1 MYIFDHVRVTPDKQI
16 GRHNQPG
23 YELDYIITGR
33 GTRTLGN
40 VSEPF
45 QEGEVVLVPPE
56 VTHQWVFDPEAV
68 DRGGCIENI
77 SFHFPSTF
85 PEELAGVF
93 PELSDRM
100 LRLKNL
106 TEAVLYKGDAR
117 ERLVQLLIELSNTAP
132 GARSAGV
139 VSLMSEMA
147 DLSDTVQVS
156 SFSKLTNAEKRLDR
170 IRVYVRCN
178 YARKITIDDISSY
191 VGMNRT
197 SFCAFY
203 KKETGKTFVT
213 ALNEFRLE
221 MAAELLCNHPE
232 LPVSAV
238 AESVGFESIPHF
250 TRCFTRWKGISP
262 GKWRCK
268 RG

>member
-1 MYIFDHVRVTPDKQI
+1 MYTFDHVRISPDKQI
-16 GRHNQPG
+16 GRHSQPG

-33 GTRTLGN
+33 GVRTLGN

-45 QEGEVVLVPPE
+45 LEGEVVLVPPD
-56 VTHQWVFDPEAV
+56 VPHQWVFDPGAV

-93 PELSDRM
+93 PELSARM

-117 ERLVQLLIELSNTAP
+117 QRLVRLLMDLADTAP
-132 GARSAGV
+132 EARSAGV
-139 VSLMSEMA
+139 VSLMGGMA
-147 DLSDTVQVS
+147 DLGDVVQVS
-156 SFSKLTNAEKRLDR
+156 SISKLTSAEKRLDR

-178 YARKITIDDISSY
+178 FARKITIDDISSY

-197 SFCAFY
+197 SFCAFF
-203 KKETGKTFVT
+203 KKETGRTFIT

-221 MAAELLCNHPE
+221 MAAELLRNHPE
-232 LPVSAV
+232 LPVSTV
-238 AESVGFESIPHF
+238 AESVGFDSIPHF

-262 GKWRCK
+262 GRWRHE